1 MGIITKPALK
11 RRLALK
17 LRLAGKPTLKLRLAG
32 KHELKLRLASNHA
45 LKRRL
50 VDKPGGKRIH
60 ARITAI
66 AASFNGWKHNAQPV
80 AGFEDF
86 WLMSFHRR
94 IQVHHQ
100 MQFPGQWW

>member
-17 LRLAGKPTLKLRLAG
+17 LRLAGKPM
-32 KHELKLRLASNHA
+32 LKLRLASNHE

-50 VDKPGGKRIH
+50 VLKLRLADKPGGKRIH
-60 ARITAI
+60 ARITAV

-86 WLMSFHRR
+86 WLMSFRRR
-94 IQVHHQ
+94 IPVHHQ